1 MPSVKQGGGYTL
13 TFSKKNK
20 DVQTLLA
27 DVQKEGVKI
36 TDYLCDAVRFFNEN
50 KDSDIR
56 KDNTDIQELKDLIN
70 SKFKDLDNKLDSL
83 ELKKH
88 ETSSATKEIQEKKKP
103 KVGGFNR
110 K

>member
-20 DVQTLLA
+20 DVKTLLE

-50 KDSDIR
+50 KDADIR

-70 SKFKDLDNKLDSL
+70 SKFKDLDNKLDYL

-88 ETSSATKEIQEKKKP
+88 ETSSVAKEIQEKKKP